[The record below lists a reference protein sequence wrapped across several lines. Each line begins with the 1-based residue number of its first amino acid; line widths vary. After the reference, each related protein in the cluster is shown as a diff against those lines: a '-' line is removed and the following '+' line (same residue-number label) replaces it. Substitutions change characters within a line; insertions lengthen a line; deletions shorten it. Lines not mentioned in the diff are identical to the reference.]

1 MTDARDNDTSVAK
14 SAACGEPGGGEIPME
29 PTRNRSLDD
38 FPCQVK
44 LVTPGCRGQIG
55 VLRAEG
61 KWRITFNIDLSSE
74 ARIHTIC
81 SRLEEQYC
89 YGY

>member
-38 FPCQVK
+38 FPCQVR

-55 VLRAEG
+55 ALRAEG
-61 KWRITFNIDLSSE
+61 KMADYL
-74 ARIHTIC
+74 
-81 SRLEEQYC
+81 
-89 YGY
+89 